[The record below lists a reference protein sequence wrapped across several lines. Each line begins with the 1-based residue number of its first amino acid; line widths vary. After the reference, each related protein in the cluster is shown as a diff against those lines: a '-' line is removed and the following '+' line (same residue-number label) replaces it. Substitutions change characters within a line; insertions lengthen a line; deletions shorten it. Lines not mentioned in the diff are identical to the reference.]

1 MKHLIPITNDLFDI
15 AARLRSVD
23 VNFRVYFDKVSGRYQ
38 VHNVAQKG
46 NTLAFVVPFN
56 GLDARTVNY
65 ARYTS
70 VSNAKAL
77 LEKIEKDNDILQRVK
92 QQEALNKSFNNL
104 TENKYES

>member
-1 MKHLIPITNDLFDI
+1 MTHLIPITNDLFDI
-15 AARLRSVD
+15 AARLRSID
-23 VNFRVYFDKVSGRYQ
+23 ENFRVYFDKVSGKYQ

-46 NTLAFVVPFN
+46 NTLAFIVPFN

-77 LEKIEKDNDILQRVK
+77 LAKIEKDNDLLLK
-92 QQEALNKSFNNL
+92 ETQQKALNKSLYNL